1 MNILVIGPSWVGDMV
16 MAQSLFK
23 ELVRLYPSANIDV
36 LAPDACRPLLERM
49 PEVRDPL
56 KMPLGHG
63 AVELKIRWKLGRSL
77 KSRNYDWAI
86 LLPNTLKSAL
96 IPFFAGIPRRTGW
109 RGEMRY
115 FLLDDLRVLDETRYG
130 LMVERFVALAHEPN
144 MPLPD
149 VLPKPR
155 LLYHDGAREAV
166 INKLGL
172 DVNDRPVL
180 ALCPGAEFGEAKRWP
195 GDKYAEVAAEK
206 IEEGW
211 QVWLLGSPKDRKG
224 SDDIYNELN
233 AEQKNSCFN
242 LCGKTNLT
250 EVVDLMSLADA
261 VVSNDSGLMH
271 IAAAVDVKTIALFG
285 LSDPLRT
292 APYGDKHIVIRT
304 GIDCSPCWSIH
315 NLGIG
320 VVRCVHPENICMK
333 EISVDRV
340 FQEAE
345 GALS

>member
-23 ELVRLYPSANIDV
+23 ELVRLYPKANIDV
-36 LAPDACRPLLERM
+36 LAPDASRPLLERM
-49 PEVRDPL
+49 PEVRDSL
-56 KMPLGHG
+56 TMPLGHG
-63 AVELKIRWKLGRSL
+63 AVDIKLRWKIGRSF
-77 KSRNYDWAI
+77 KSRDYDWAI
-86 LLPNTLKSAL
+86 LLPNTFKSAL

-115 FLLDDLRVLDETRYG
+115 ILLDDLRVLDETRYG

-172 DVNDRPVL
+172 DVNERPVL

-195 GDKYAEVAAEK
+195 GDKYAEVAAQK

-211 QVWLLGSPKDRKG
+211 QVWLMGSPKDRIG
-224 SDDIYNELN
+224 SDDIYNELDT
-233 AEQKNSCFN
+233 ELKDFCFN
-242 LCGKTNLT
+242 LCGKTSLT
-250 EVVDLMSLADA
+250 EVIDVMSLADA

-271 IAAAVDVKTIALFG
+271 MAASLNRPLVVIYGSTSPKFTPP
-285 LSDPLRT
+285 LSDKVEIISL
-292 APYGDKHIVIRT
+292 DLE
-304 GIDCSPCWSIH
+304 CSPCFKRICP
-315 NLGIG
+315 LGHSH
-320 VVRCVHPENICMK
+320 CLVHLP
-333 EISVDRV
+333 SSLVLD
-340 FQEAE
+340 
-345 GALS
+345 ALSQLPQPVNIL